1 MSEPLLAT
9 GALVVT
15 IGLADSLNPS
25 TVAPAVALAIQE
37 HGARRAAAFTAGVGL
52 VSLAGGVVLVAGPGE
67 AILAAIPQPADTVK
81 HIGEV
86 AFGVVLLVLA
96 ALAWA
101 GRHRL
106 ARSLAQSDQ
115 DEDEGARRS
124 GTGTAFGLGAGIMAL
139 ELPTAFPYFAAIAAI
154 VGTGAP
160 VASQLLL
167 VVLFNVAFVL
177 PLLAIVAVRA
187 IAGDRAAAQLARLR
201 DGVARHAGMALALV
215 LSAGGLALVAVG
227 LGVV

>member
-15 IGLADSLNPS
+15 IALADSLNPT

-52 VSLAGGVVLVAGPGE
+52 VSLAGGLVLVAGPGE
-67 AILAAIPQPADTVK
+67 AILAAIPHPGERVK
-81 HIGEV
+81 HVGEV
-86 AFGVVLLVLA
+86 LFGVVLLVLA
-96 ALAWA
+96 GLAWA

-106 ARSLAQSDQ
+106 ARSLSQSG
-115 DEDEGARRS
+115 DEDDREQRRTGLGAV
-124 GTGTAFGLGAGIMAL
+124 FGLGAGIMAL

-160 VASQLLL
+160 VGSQLLL
-167 VVLFNVAFVL
+167 VVLFNLVFVA

-187 IAGDRAAAQLARLR
+187 IAGDRATDKLARLR
-201 DGVARHAGMALALV
+201 DGVARNAGMVLALV
-215 LSAGGLALVAVG
+215 LTAAGLALIAVG
-227 LGVV
+227 LGVF

>member
-1 MSEPLLAT
+1 MSEPLLTA

-52 VSLAGGVVLVAGPGE
+52 VSLAGGIVLVAGPGE
-67 AILAAIPQPADTVK
+67 AILAAMPHPGDTVK
-81 HIGEV
+81 HVGEV
-86 AFGVVLLVLA
+86 VFGLALLALA

-106 ARSLAQSDQ
+106 QRSLTKA
-115 DEDEGARRS
+115 DERQARGKGVGAV
-124 GTGTAFGLGAGIMAL
+124 FGLGAGIMAL

-160 VASQLLL
+160 VVSQLLL
-167 VVLFNVAFVL
+167 VVLFNVVFVA
-177 PLLAIVAVRA
+177 PLLAIVAVRV
-187 IAGDRAAAQLARLR
+187 IAGDRATAKLARLR
-201 DGVARHAGMALALV
+201 DSVARHAGMVLAVV
-215 LSAGGLALVAVG
+215 LGAGGLALVAVG

>member
-15 IGLADSLNPS
+15 IALADSLNPS

-52 VSLAGGVVLVAGPGE
+52 VSLAGGLVLVAGPGE
-67 AILAAIPQPADTVK
+67 AILAAVPHPGESVK
-81 HIGEV
+81 HVGEV
-86 AFGVVLLVLA
+86 LFGVVLLVLA
-96 ALAWA
+96 GLAWA

-106 ARSLAQSDQ
+106 ARSLSQSDE
-115 DEDEGARRS
+115 EDREKRRS
-124 GTGTAFGLGAGIMAL
+124 GLGAVFGLGAGIMAL

-160 VASQLLL
+160 VGSQLLL
-167 VVLFNVAFVL
+167 VVLFNLVFVA

-187 IAGDRAAAQLARLR
+187 IAGDRATDKLARLR
-201 DGVARHAGMALALV
+201 DGVARHAGMVLAVV
-215 LSAGGLALVAVG
+215 LSAGGLALIAVG

>member
-67 AILAAIPQPADTVK
+67 AILAAIPHPAHTVK

-86 AFGVVLLVLA
+86 AFGIVLLALA

-106 ARSLAQSDQ
+106 ARGLAQSD
-115 DEDEGARRS
+115 EDEARRS
-124 GTGTAFGLGAGIMAL
+124 GTGAVFGLGAGIMAL

-160 VASQLLL
+160 MASQLLL
-167 VVLFNVAFVL
+167 VVLFNLAFVL
-177 PLLAIVAVRA
+177 PLLAIVAVRG
-187 IAGDRAAAQLARLR
+187 IAGDRAGAELACLR
-201 DGVARHAGMALALV
+201 DGVARNAGLALALV

>member
-25 TVAPAVALAIQE
+25 TVAPAVALAIGE

-67 AILAAIPQPADTVK
+67 AILAAMPHPGESVK
-81 HIGEV
+81 HVGEV
-86 AFGVVLLVLA
+86 LFGVVLLVLA

-106 ARSLAQSDQ
+106 ARSLSQSD
-115 DEDEGARRS
+115 EDDREQRRTGIGAV
-124 GTGTAFGLGAGIMAL
+124 FGLGAGIMAL

-160 VASQLLL
+160 VGSQLLL
-167 VVLFNVAFVL
+167 VVLFNLVFVA

-187 IAGDRAAAQLARLR
+187 IEKLARLR
-201 DGVARHAGMALALV
+201 DGVARNAGTVLALV
-215 LSAGGLALVAVG
+215 LGAGGLALIAVG

>member
-15 IGLADSLNPS
+15 IALADSLNPS

-52 VSLAGGVVLVAGPGE
+52 VSLTGGLVLVAGPGE
-67 AILAAIPQPADTVK
+67 AILAAIPHPGENVK
-81 HIGEV
+81 HVGEV
-86 AFGVVLLVLA
+86 LFGVVLL
-96 ALAWA
+96 ALAGLAWG

-106 ARSLAQSDQ
+106 ARSLSQSD
-115 DEDEGARRS
+115 EDVRERRRS
-124 GTGTAFGLGAGIMAL
+124 GLGAVFGLGAGIMAI

-160 VASQLLL
+160 VSSQLLL
-167 VVLFNVAFVL
+167 VVLFNLVFVA

-187 IAGDRAAAQLARLR
+187 IAGDRATDKLARLR
-201 DGVARHAGMALALV
+201 DGVARRAGMVLALV
-215 LSAGGLALVAVG
+215 LSAAGLALIAVG
-227 LGVV
+227 LGVF